1 METFHRKEKLSRE
14 LDCNKRRDV
23 NDQPMSETVN
33 TLEIAENASRHP
45 ASPEFLKLF
54 YPFHYVVGEAM
65 EKSLQGP
72 TLSHHEAVILWMIHS
87 EGPDRKSLPRKE
99 IERLICSW
107 YELGSPAVTKVL
119 KRMATREKPLITIL
133 SSADSGREKTVF
145 LTDEGER
152 EVALM
157 MERAT
162 HTIDQIIEGWGEKE
176 IKAGLRFLAKVV
188 ERVEQFDSGAAV

>member
-1 METFHRKEKLSRE
+1 MSKTEKSVE
-14 LDCNKRRDV
+14 VAK
-23 NDQPMSETVN
+23 
-33 TLEIAENASRHP
+33 NASSHP

-72 TLSHHEAVILWMIHS
+72 KLSHHEAVILWMIHS
-87 EGPDRKSLPRKE
+87 EGPDKTSLPRKE

-119 KRMATREKPLITIL
+119 KRMAMRDKPLVTIRN
-133 SSADSGREKTVF
+133 SADSGREKKAF
-145 LTDEGER
+145 LTQEGER

-162 HTIDQIIEGWGEKE
+162 HTIDQIIDGWGEKE
-176 IKAGLRFLAKVV
+176 IKAGLHFLAKVV
-188 ERVEQFDSGAAV
+188 ERVEQFDSKAADSI

>member
-1 METFHRKEKLSRE
+1 MTEPVET
-14 LDCNKRRDV
+14 
-23 NDQPMSETVN
+23 TA
-33 TLEIAENASRHP
+33 IASNPLGHP

-87 EGPDRKSLPRKE
+87 EGPDTKSLPRKE

-119 KRMATREKPLITIL
+119 KRMATREKPLLTIRN
-133 SSADSGREKTVF
+133 SADSGREKKVF
-145 LTDEGER
+145 LTQEGER

-162 HTIDQIIEGWGEKE
+162 HTIDQIIDGWGDQE
-176 IKAGLRFLAKVV
+176 IKAGLHFLAKVV
-188 ERVEQFDSGAAV
+188 ERVKQFDSEAVGFL

>member
-1 METFHRKEKLSRE
+1 M
-14 LDCNKRRDV
+14 CRDV
-23 NDQPMSETVN
+23 NDQRMSETVE
-33 TLEIAENASRHP
+33 TMAIAENPVRNS

-87 EGPDRKSLPRKE
+87 EGPDSKSLPRKE

-119 KRMATREKPLITIL
+119 KRMATREKPLLTIRN
-133 SSADSGREKTVF
+133 SADSGREKKVF
-145 LTDEGER
+145 LTQDGER

-162 HTIDQIIEGWGEKE
+162 TTIDRIIDVWDDNE
-176 IKAGLRFLAKVV
+176 IRAGLHFLAKVV
-188 ERVEQFDSGAAV
+188 ERVEHFGSNRTD